1 MCTSVIYT
9 YIPIYVHV
17 LLVHAIYGLL
27 SYALVHKVYTMICK
41 LHFGILVQQE
51 ITSPS
56 PSPSTPPASLPQ
68 STDNG
73 ALIGVSVALAV
84 LMASLVGACV
94 PVTVCIYFR
103 NRHSKKR
110 IAER

>member
-1 MCTSVIYT
+1 MQT
-9 YIPIYVHV
+9 
-17 LLVHAIYGLL
+17 A
-27 SYALVHKVYTMICK
+27 
-41 LHFGILVQQE
+41 FGILVRQE
-51 ITSPS
+51 TTSTMTV
-56 PSPSTPPASLPQ
+56 TPPTSLPQ
-68 STDNG
+68 QSDTG